1 MKEEAMQPYE
11 VRQFGDGSIDYNNY
25 YARPV
30 TLLTPAM
37 RRFCREAMAVRR
49 HGDGS
54 IDFDFYR
61 GRSAMLRAQTMRE
74 ALLPTRAPKAALVAV
89 AAAIVM
95 FVAVAMTTHWI

>member
-1 MKEEAMQPYE
+1 MQPYE

-37 RRFCREAMAVRR
+37 RRFCRETMAVRR

-61 GRSAMLRAQTMRE
+61 GRSATLRAQTMRST
-74 ALLPTRAPKAALVAV
+74 LLPKHAMKAALVVV
-89 AAAIVM
+89 AGAIV
-95 FVAVAMTTHWI
+95 VAIAVAMPALWI